1 MLIHYREAIKE
12 DEAGLVEGLVAEFA
26 QKAARKAAAPRRGP
40 VRLGMMRHLLLAIDC
55 SEAMNC
61 QDIKPTRFL
70 CTLKVYYYF
79 FRIGVQMNNKL
90 IIKLLVTDGT
100 VSLLLT

>member
-1 MLIHYREAIKE
+1 MFIAYSLQEAIKE

-70 CTLKVYYYF
+70 CTLKVFF

-90 IIKLLVTDGT
+90 IIKFLVTDGT